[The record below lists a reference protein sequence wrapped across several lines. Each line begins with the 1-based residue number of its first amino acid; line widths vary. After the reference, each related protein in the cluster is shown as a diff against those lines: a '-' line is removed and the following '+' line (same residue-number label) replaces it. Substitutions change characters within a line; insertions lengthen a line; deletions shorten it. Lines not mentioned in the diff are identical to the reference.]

1 MNNRET
7 DISGDCPTTRL
18 IRRNLEIDP
27 ELLGWRY
34 HKPQSPSC
42 GSYQPATAEKNVA
55 TGSRL
60 RRAFVAAATMVL
72 LKLIIRARQS
82 FSDGGSG

>member
-7 DISGDCPTTRL
+7 DISGDCLTTRL

-34 HKPQSPSC
+34 HKPQSPFLVMPPDAWRRISLNKC
-42 GSYQPATAEKNVA
+42 SRRDLTSSKIPYAWVFIEQSPSSPM
-55 TGSRL
+55 GSR
-60 RRAFVAAATMVL
+60 AV
-72 LKLIIRARQS
+72 
-82 FSDGGSG
+82 